1 MLQTVS
7 RLLPELPLI
16 LMTAVATHLVMSFA
30 QTLMH
35 YKLGHH
41 PIGGKFFR
49 NHINFH
55 HAHYSKDHLVS
66 RTYLGDEG
74 NNTPFFFIPVFLVGA
89 CTYLVLPVDLFV
101 AQLVACAA
109 SFYAHVFFDKE
120 YHMEGSRLQRFAWFR
135 RKQELH
141 FVHHRHANS
150 NFAVIH
156 FFWDRILGTY
166 RRPDAA
172 QTPQT
177 VVRAPTDGY
186 VTQLFLSPGM
196 MAVPLALRPVMV
208 FVHSHDNLFA
218 VAFQQNA
225 LQRVRVGDEAEIAF
239 DAIPG
244 RVFKGRIKRVIDAVS
259 QFVADAHGSQSM
271 PDGNAIDLI
280 PIADKVARG
289 LIPRECLCD
298 LARDPVR
305 GRMRCDVDPDEVS
318 AGQPHDDEGIEQVE
332 AKGRGAHAAGRRL
345 MRAARSCY
353 AFVSALSPTTRS
365 CSSLAL
371 LMRYSNSRPL

>member
-120 YHMEGSRLQRFAWFR
+120 YHIEGSRLQRFAWFR

-172 QTPQT
+172 QTQANGT
-177 VVRAPTDGY
+177 
-186 VTQLFLSPGM
+186 
-196 MAVPLALRPVMV
+196 LRT
-208 FVHSHDNLFA
+208 
-218 VAFQQNA
+218 
-225 LQRVRVGDEAEIAF
+225 GG
-239 DAIPG
+239 PG
-244 RVFKGRIKRVIDAVS
+244 RFPP
-259 QFVADAHGSQSM
+259 F
-271 PDGNAIDLI
+271 
-280 PIADKVARG
+280 
-289 LIPRECLCD
+289 ET
-298 LARDPVR
+298 
-305 GRMRCDVDPDEVS
+305 DVGIEVS
-318 AGQPHDDEGIEQVE
+318 MTLHE
-332 AKGRGAHAAGRRL
+332 
-345 MRAARSCY
+345 
-353 AFVSALSPTTRS
+353 
-365 CSSLAL
+365 
-371 LMRYSNSRPL
+371 SNHGTQNGKNGPVH